1 MHTQAGWLYWCQN
14 TSLLVHLIAD
24 YSNERTVRGMS
35 FVFSYPACVMWMQ
48 HLSLTSTEDEISK
61 LALSIM
67 VQKRPSNQ
75 WSQRSFFSG
84 NIHFLSKCCTIHLFS
99 AVFCLERVAC
109 GDFSLMMALGKKISG
124 LVKAVIQKNMS
135 NAPEETNKSC
145 SLTKLWTWLCS

>member
-24 YSNERTVRGMS
+24 CSNERTVGGMS

-75 WSQRSFFSG
+75 WSQRIFFSA
-84 NIHFLSKCCTIHLFS
+84 LFS

-124 LVKAVIQKNMS
+124 LVKAFIQKNMS

-145 SLTKLWTWLCS
+145 SLAKLWTWLCS

>member
-24 YSNERTVRGMS
+24 CSNERTVRGMS
-35 FVFSYPACVMWMQ
+35 FVFSYPAGVMWMQ

-75 WSQRSFFSG
+75 GSQRIFFSG

-99 AVFCLERVAC
+99 VVFCLERVAC
-109 GDFSLMMALGKKISG
+109 GDFSLMMALGKKCQATWIILLKHSY
-124 LVKAVIQKNMS
+124 KK
-135 NAPEETNKSC
+135 TCKSC